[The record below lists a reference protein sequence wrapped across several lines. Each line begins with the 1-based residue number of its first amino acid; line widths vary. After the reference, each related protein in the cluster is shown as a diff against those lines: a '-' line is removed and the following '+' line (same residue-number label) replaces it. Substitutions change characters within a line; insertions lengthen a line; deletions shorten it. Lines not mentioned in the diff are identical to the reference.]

1 MIDKPDFTEADV
13 SAVREAATALAQ
25 IAKATNLPKDISAEL
40 AQLNSIADR
49 LEALI
54 TPVSGDNASGS
65 GS

>member
-13 SAVREAATALAQ
+13 VAIREAATALAE

-49 LEALI
+49 LEVLI
-54 TPVSGDNASGS
+54 TPVGGDKS
-65 GS
+65 

>member
-13 SAVREAATALAQ
+13 VAMREAATALAE

-49 LEALI
+49 LEVLI
-54 TPVSGDNASGS
+54 TPVGGDRS
-65 GS
+65 